1 MRVEV
6 VYALAKVQIL
16 VVLDLKDGATAADAF
31 KASAL
36 PGQNPALAIHG
47 RQVQPVHKLKDGDR
61 VEILRP
67 LAADPKEAR
76 RLRVRRAASAKRR
89 QGA

>member
-1 MRVEV
+1 MRIEV
-6 VYALAKVQIL
+6 VCALAKVQDL
-16 VVLDLKDGATAADAF
+16 VVLELEEGATAADAF

-47 RQVQPVHKLKDGDR
+47 RLVQPAHKLKDGDR

-76 RLRVRRAASAKRR
+76 RLRARRAASAKRR

>member
-1 MRVEV
+1 MRIEV
-6 VYALAKVQIL
+6 VYALAKVQDL
-16 VVLDLKDGATAADAF
+16 VVLDLGEGATAADAL

-36 PGQNPALAIHG
+36 PGQDVALAIHG
-47 RQVQPVHKLKDGDR
+47 KQVKHAQKLKDGDR

-76 RLRVRRAASAKRR
+76 RLRVRRAARARR
-89 QGA
+89 R